1 MEYRA
6 TPLDEIAPR
15 VRAARSAFASAS
27 TQPEAWRRA
36 ALLRLRDLL
45 VERESQKGMVIGK
58 GGALLKAVGI
68 AVREQLPE
76 GAYLELRVRVEP
88 KWQQRRDRVDRVL
101 GDDQD

>member
-1 MEYRA
+1 
-6 TPLDEIAPR
+6 
-15 VRAARSAFASAS
+15 
-27 TQPEAWRRA
+27 
-36 ALLRLRDLL
+36 
-45 VERESQKGMVIGK
+45 MVIGK